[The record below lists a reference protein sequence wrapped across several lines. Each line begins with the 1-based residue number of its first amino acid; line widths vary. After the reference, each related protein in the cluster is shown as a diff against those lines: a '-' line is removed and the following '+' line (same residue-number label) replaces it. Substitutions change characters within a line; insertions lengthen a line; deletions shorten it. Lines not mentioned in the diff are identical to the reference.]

1 MRKNNYDEIRI
12 ENLEFFANH
21 GVYPEETRLGQ
32 KFMISLTM
40 YTDTRRAGRTDALES
55 STNYGEVSHFI
66 VDFMAKHTCKLI
78 EAAAEK
84 LAEAL
89 LLTYPFLDGVELELK
104 KPWAPVGLPLETV
117 SVKIRRFWHTAY
129 IALGSNLGDKQAYL
143 DNAVRELEENESCQV
158 KKCLPT
164 WLQSRTAVWSRM
176 IF

>member
-40 YTDTRRAGRTDALES
+40 YTDTRRAGRTDELES

-89 LLTYPFLDGVELELK
+89 LLTYPLLAGAGAEE
-104 KPWAPVGLPLETV
+104 AVGTGRTSAGNGFCENQTV
-117 SVKIRRFWHTAY
+117 LAY
-129 IALGSNLGDKQAYL
+129 RVY
-143 DNAVRELEENESCQV
+143 
-158 KKCLPT
+158 
-164 WLQSRTAVWSRM
+164 RTGL
-176 IF
+176 

>member
-40 YTDTRRAGRTDALES
+40 YTDTRRAGRTDELES

-78 EAAAEK
+78 EAAAGK
-84 LAEAL
+84 A
-89 LLTYPFLDGVELELK
+89 GR
-104 KPWAPVGLPLETV
+104 G
-117 SVKIRRFWHTAY
+117 TA
-129 IALGSNLGDKQAYL
+129 AYL
-143 DNAVRELEENESCQV
+143 SAPGRSRAGAEEAVGAGRTSAGNSFCENQEILAYRV
-158 KKCLPT
+158 Y
-164 WLQSRTAVWSRM
+164 RTGL
-176 IF
+176 

>member
-40 YTDTRRAGRTDALES
+40 YTDTRRAGRTDELES

-89 LLTYPFLDGVELELK
+89 LLTYPLLAGVELELK
-104 KPWAPVGLPLETV
+104 KPWAPVGLRW
-117 SVKIRRFWHTAY
+117 KRF
-129 IALGSNLGDKQAYL
+129 L
-143 DNAVRELEENESCQV
+143 
-158 KKCLPT
+158 
-164 WLQSRTAVWSRM
+164 
-176 IF
+176 

>member
-40 YTDTRRAGRTDALES
+40 YTDTRRAGRTDELES

-89 LLTYPFLDGVELELK
+89 LLTHP
-104 KPWAPVGLPLETV
+104 APGRSGAGAEEAVGTGRTFVGNGICENQTV
-117 SVKIRRFWHTAY
+117 LAY
-129 IALGSNLGDKQAYL
+129 RVYRTGLQPGRQA
-143 DNAVRELEENESCQV
+143 DISG
-158 KKCLPT
+158 
-164 WLQSRTAVWSRM
+164 
-176 IF
+176 